1 MYFLPTFLAHYRN
14 LGVERF
20 VFLDD
25 RSNDGTQQYLF
36 AQPDV
41 VIVQSNHTYGEPARE
56 RDGCPEST
64 TTRSRRYSVLWRS
77 LLHDMFAEG
86 KWALQVD
93 LDEFVCVP
101 DGTTIREFVS
111 TLDELDLRA
120 VWGVMLDIYP
130 RDIAS
135 LNELSGA
142 RLHSMSGDW
151 YFDAERHLRLRKHR
165 GPSVVYAGARARLYE
180 TYGVDRLYSQLKV
193 STKHIRHPWPSR
205 IWNREP
211 NFKQYNSLQKPV
223 LIKWGPDCQYHSS
236 HSINLNGSSQY
247 LLPIQHFRFTGA
259 LHERIRTGL
268 EEGGYYNQSADHQ
281 LLKELLGV
289 MSRRAGSFLYS
300 NSRQIGGFDG
310 FRRSG
315 NAHVG
320 SLLRG
325 SLSNCR

>member
-1 MYFLPTFLAHYRN
+1 MNQDRMCHSSSADIHLARASGHDHYLHRQAHNDLRVVAGHHVDPTGFTLLAILRNEMYFLPTFLAHYRN

-205 IWNREP
+205 IWSREP
-211 NFKQYNSLQKPV
+211 NFKQYNSLQVFPQARADQV
-223 LIKWGPDCQYHSS
+223 GTR
-236 HSINLNGSSQY
+236 
-247 LLPIQHFRFTGA
+247 LPIP
-259 LHERIRTGL
+259 
-268 EEGGYYNQSADHQ
+268 
-281 LLKELLGV
+281 
-289 MSRRAGSFLYS
+289 
-300 NSRQIGGFDG
+300 
-310 FRRSG
+310 
-315 NAHVG
+315 
-320 SLLRG
+320 
-325 SLSNCR
+325 